1 MVQNFTKLYYFLGK
15 MTSQG
20 SFSQIFVNLL
30 FSHNHFG
37 KVLFFKLIL
46 LDENKKAIFPYFS
59 PKNFS
64 PQISI
69 KIQQAEQKLKTSYG
83 ILPSN
88 CFACS
93 INSLKKWTEHRTL
106 SGDCFW
112 INKKAFSQW
121 SHRLAKLGPI
131 WKYKFVLSI
140 F

>member
-46 LDENKKAIFPYFS
+46 LDSKFLMKIRRPSSLIFPLR
-59 PKNFS
+59 
-64 PQISI
+64 ISH
-69 KIQQAEQKLKTSYG
+69 LSYG

-106 SGDCFW
+106 PGDCFW